1 VGVFHD
7 VTELKKFEKARSEFI
22 ANVSHELITPITSI
36 IGFVETLRDG
46 AINDL
51 KKRDE
56 FLNIIHS
63 HSQRLN
69 NLVNDI
75 LSLSRIEFREIEMNP
90 VPISVQ
96 EILNNAKALY
106 NDKIKSK
113 KQSLRMQIPSELPPA
128 FSDPEMIIQVFS
140 NLIDNAVKFTPD
152 RGKITVKAREE
163 DEFIQIDVTDTG
175 IGIEE
180 EHLPRI
186 FERFYRVDK
195 ARSREMG
202 GTGLGLAIVKH
213 IVHANRGKV
222 SVKSESGKGST
233 FSVFLPKAAY

>member
-1 VGVFHD
+1 MH
-7 VTELKKFEKARSEFI
+7 
-22 ANVSHELITPITSI
+22 
-36 IGFVETLRDG
+36 
-46 AINDL
+46 
-51 KKRDE
+51 
-56 FLNIIHS
+56 
-63 HSQRLN
+63 
-69 NLVNDI
+69 
-75 LSLSRIEFREIEMNP
+75 
-90 VPISVQ
+90 
-96 EILNNAKALY
+96 
-106 NDKIKSK
+106 
-113 KQSLRMQIPSELPPA
+113 IPSELPPA

-152 RGKITVKAREE
+152 RGKITVKAREK
-163 DEFIQIDVTDTG
+163 DDFIQIDVSDTG
-175 IGIEE
+175 IGIKE

-213 IVHANRGKV
+213 IVHANKGKV